1 MKKLI
6 IGILM
11 LLMVGVADQTALT
24 TDYPSIKQKVVG
36 ETYQMRR
43 KIDRIIDKVDAEVAN
58 TEKDTMTITTIAGD
72 DLTLTDDLIVG
83 DASTL
88 TGIVTVATGLTQTAV
103 SRTASITRNATS
115 SPNGV
120 IAAGTSVVVPTGNN
134 DGVDDDNQDL
144 VIVLPTPVPGHIITI
159 LPFNTAYE
167 IIPASRAH
175 YINGTLCDVEKELQV
190 PTDSMMTAVA
200 VSATKWI
207 ITQQDN
213 DGTTDAGGTPD

>member
-43 KIDRIIDKVDAEVAN
+43 KINHIIDKVDA
-58 TEKDTMTITTIAGD
+58 
-72 DLTLTDDLIVG
+72 
-83 DASTL
+83 
-88 TGIVTVATGLTQTAV
+88 VATGLTQTAV